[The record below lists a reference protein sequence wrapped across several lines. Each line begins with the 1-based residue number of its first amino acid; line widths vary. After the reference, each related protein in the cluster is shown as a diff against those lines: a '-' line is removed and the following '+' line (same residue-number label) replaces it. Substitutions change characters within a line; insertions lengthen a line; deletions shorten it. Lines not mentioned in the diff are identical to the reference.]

1 MAGSCPTYGEIID
14 LYEAFGERPDAAHLL
29 CSEMSKLYPCIRTK
43 RPGRLFDS
51 MKRIVAPTRPSLKGT
66 AKVTGSPLA
75 SYRKRIWE
83 PRIRTADPSTGILI
97 LKFSG
102 FDISRLAN
110 DTSLGTMMQQSSW
123 GLYFPAAKLALK

>member
-1 MAGSCPTYGEIID
+1 MTGSCPTYGEVID

-29 CSEMSKLYPCIRTK
+29 CSEMSKLYPCIPTK

-51 MKRIVAPTRPSLKGT
+51 VKRIVAPTRPSLKGA

-83 PRIRTADPSTGILI
+83 PRVRTAERYTGILI
-97 LKFSG
+97 LKFTWV
-102 FDISRLAN
+102 DIFSVLLVN
-110 DTSLGTMMQQSSW
+110 DTMSKCGSYEAT
-123 GLYFPAAKLALK
+123 K